1 MNLCNL
7 FPSYAFKLW
16 NYIDFSHDS
25 EVVSLMSCFI
35 SVREEMHSE
44 YFKSPPEFPT
54 RGADCGHNTINI
66 FSLYESN
73 VNLACAQVQE
83 ERLPWIP
90 HPEGQ
95 SLFCSCTFQIKVQRH
110 EARSHESLMTSKS
123 SAQNIE
129 KQQP

>member
-1 MNLCNL
+1 MNLCNF

-16 NYIDFSHDS
+16 NYIGFSHDL

-35 SVREEMHSE
+35 SVRAEMHSE

-54 RGADCGHNTINI
+54 RGVNCGHSTINI

-83 ERLPWIP
+83 E
-90 HPEGQ
+90 
-95 SLFCSCTFQIKVQRH
+95 
-110 EARSHESLMTSKS
+110 
-123 SAQNIE
+123 
-129 KQQP
+129 